1 MSRMVSRRVREREVS
16 GESAL
21 ADSGGGGLGA
31 TRGDPRMDVIETR
44 PDAIE
49 PLNIFPGRTRKD
61 ERYRRVLGRSSLACG
76 LPSQSFHPS
85 RTCVANGRLRR
96 ELRAIFLCMLPQRRT
111 IEELNPDGCGSC
123 QCNYRRAPRVVH
135 DRGIAK
141 SHPTRFARLPHT
153 QCKERSVSS
162 HVVHDV
168 LGTRSGRGH
177 PCHRSRIIEPQFN
190 PWWRLRSPQ
199 QKA

>member
-49 PLNIFPGRTRKD
+49 SLNIFPGRTRKD

-85 RTCVANGRLRR
+85 RTCVANGH
-96 ELRAIFLCMLPQRRT
+96 
-111 IEELNPDGCGSC
+111 GS
-123 QCNYRRAPRVVH
+123 
-135 DRGIAK
+135 DE
-141 SHPTRFARLPHT
+141 SS
-153 QCKERSVSS
+153 ERSFFACA
-162 HVVHDV
+162 HN
-168 LGTRSGRGH
+168 G
-177 PCHRSRIIEPQFN
+177 EPSWN
-190 PWWRLRSPQ
+190 
-199 QKA
+199 